1 MNQAILSIIFLA
13 ALTIQNTS
21 LSLITRY
28 SKGILKE
35 QYSTSASILLSEITK
50 CVISIIGIM
59 LTRKDVTIFSHLKY
73 LIMTSLI
80 SSIPA
85 LIYFFQNILCQ
96 LSLANIQPGLYSV
109 LTQVKILSAA
119 ILSVLILGKKLTATQ
134 WRGLATLVLAVITV
148 ESASR
153 TTTGNS
159 AVEGGYYFIGVG
171 AALLAATA
179 SGFSGVFME
188 KILKNKV
195 DNSPKLSLWE
205 RNFQLSI
212 YSIGFSIINL
222 VLFDSVSVFQKGIFH
237 DFSIYTLI
245 MIFVMSVGGIL
256 VALVMTYADVIVK
269 GFAVSVAIVCTT
281 TLSYFIFN
289 TPISFEFCLGAIGV
303 LISIS
308 NYNDQRASWSYQNP
322 EPVIGEIHN
331 DSTVMEQTVNELEH
345 EESIKTENA
354 SLLAEQRAENNIDV
368 LTIDELEAPSVES
381 KLIIDDL
388 EN

>member
-1 MNQAILSIIFLA
+1 MNQAILSIIFLV

-28 SKGILKE
+28 SRGILKE

-50 CVISIIGIM
+50 CVISIIGIV
-59 LTRKDVTIFSHLKY
+59 LTRKDVIIFSHLKY

-85 LIYFFQNILCQ
+85 FIYFFQNILCQ
-96 LSLANIQPGLYSV
+96 VSLANIQPGLYAV

-134 WRGLATLVLAVITV
+134 WRSLATLVLAVITV

-159 AVEGGYYFIGVG
+159 AVEGGHYFIGVG

-195 DNSPKLSLWE
+195 DNSPKLNLWE

-212 YSIGFSIINL
+212 YSIVFSIINL

-322 EPVIGEIHN
+322 EPVIGESHDDAIA
-331 DSTVMEQTVNELEH
+331 MEQPVNELEH